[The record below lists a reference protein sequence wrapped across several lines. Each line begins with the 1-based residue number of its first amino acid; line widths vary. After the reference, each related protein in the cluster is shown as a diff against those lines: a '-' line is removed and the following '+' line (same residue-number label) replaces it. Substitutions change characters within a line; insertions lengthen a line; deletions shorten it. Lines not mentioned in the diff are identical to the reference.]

1 MFVRN
6 DSPDTKENLRY
17 RKIEKYVL
25 IAIAIYAFGGIV
37 RDTIL
42 KSQEIKHEINGL
54 RRSPYFDGWLIDQ
67 EDGQLRHFREGLP
80 LLLLFFGVFLLGSH
94 SIRKYM
100 QDPFNARLIYYTII
114 GIGFSIYLHGFG
126 VIFLF
131 LMVAVNWVIG
141 YFFAGKRGYPLFA
154 WFSNLGFL
162 LLAEYYNGFSFYM
175 ISRSLSRLDHFRGEM
190 KWNHVSNL
198 RMLNVVS
205 FLVDWHWAR

>member
-1 MFVRN
+1 MFIRN

-17 RKIEKYVL
+17 RKIEKYAL
-25 IAIAIYAFGGIV
+25 IVVMIYAFGAIV
-37 RDTIL
+37 VDTIW
-42 KSQEIKHEINGL
+42 KSQEIRHEIWGL
-54 RRSPYFDGWLIDQ
+54 RPSPYFDGWMIDE

-80 LLLLFFGVFLLGSH
+80 LLCLFFGIFLLGSH
-94 SIRKYM
+94 AIRKYM
-100 QDPFNARLIYYTII
+100 QNPFNARLIYYTII
-114 GIGFSIYLHGFG
+114 GMGFSIYLHGFG

-141 YFFAGKRGYPLFA
+141 NFFAGKRGYPLFA

-162 LLAEYYNGFSFYM
+162 LLAEYYKGFSFEM
-175 ISRSLSRLDHFRGEM
+175 ISPLLSRLDELKGEM